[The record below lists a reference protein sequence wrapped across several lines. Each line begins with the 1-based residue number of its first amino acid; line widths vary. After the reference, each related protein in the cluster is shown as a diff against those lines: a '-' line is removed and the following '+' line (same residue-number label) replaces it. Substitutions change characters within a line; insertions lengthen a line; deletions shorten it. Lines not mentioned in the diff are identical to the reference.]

1 MIRTSPCLSHTFK
14 NPAKL
19 AQNRSVKILLTNGRK
34 ASVFGSTK
42 LYTVS
47 IAYQYLKQ
55 KMLYT
60 TMYNLLWF
68 DVNCS
73 LCKADKV
80 E

>member
-1 MIRTSPCLSHTFK
+1 M
-14 NPAKL
+14 
-19 AQNRSVKILLTNGRK
+19 
-34 ASVFGSTK
+34 SVFRSTK

-60 TMYNLLWF
+60 TMYNLLWL
-68 DVNCS
+68 DINCS

-80 E
+80 AIDNFLLTAHTNGLATAIYNELLTFHQHIS